1 MRRKAFIRIFWGLL
15 FVLFDITINSVDLI
29 LPDFIGYILI
39 VRGLSLLTP
48 EYRSFRKA
56 KVFGIIMI
64 FVSIPSFFEIDANF
78 WETTFLKR
86 QWISV
91 LTGDLSA
98 LLPQEVNSAKLL
110 RTKNSRSSIDF
121 NRTYNPQRDKDAVL
135 GEYSDGTVVLI
146 LRYASSEDALRALH
160 QKFETDYSFEGIRK
174 RGETDKSFQ
183 VEHMSKPNNYIQS
196 SASGFNQRAVSSNV
210 EAGDRVIQQ
219 WWNTGWSWWNPA
231 DRYAPGGWSNR
242 ILYIVEGYRSSADT
256 YKSALEGAQHN
267 QIGIRF
273 NPLFPLS
280 MIGAIMGALLI
291 WEICS
296 GIIGLLLLVENAD
309 LMNIAKRR
317 RKFYIILT
325 VTGWAVPV
333 TGFIAPALMSR
344 LFDSSGP
351 AVLGVIV
358 HSLMSIIAVVL
369 VLGLLR
375 RVAKSLRATSLPHR

>member
-1 MRRKAFIRIFWGLL
+1 MLL
-15 FVLFDITINSVDLI
+15 APSIS
-29 LPDFIGYILI
+29 I
-39 VRGLSLLTP
+39 V
-48 EYRSFRKA
+48 FND
-56 KVFGIIMI
+56 
-64 FVSIPSFFEIDANF
+64 SIS
-78 WETTFLKR
+78 
-86 QWISV
+86 
-91 LTGDLSA
+91 
-98 LLPQEVNSAKLL
+98 
-110 RTKNSRSSIDF
+110 
-121 NRTYNPQRDKDAVL
+121 
-135 GEYSDGTVVLI
+135 
-146 LRYASSEDALRALH
+146 
-160 QKFETDYSFEGIRK
+160 
-174 RGETDKSFQ
+174 
-183 VEHMSKPNNYIQS
+183 
-196 SASGFNQRAVSSNV
+196 
-210 EAGDRVIQQ
+210 
-219 WWNTGWSWWNPA
+219 
-231 DRYAPGGWSNR
+231 SNR